1 LEVAVFSKIL
11 QRFMDKSPVPVM
23 VQVLLERVLSPEKLN
38 AWFERTAVEQ
48 YTRELLFSTVFEL
61 MNLVIFKTFPSV
73 NAAYQESGEQ
83 IGVSIA
89 SVYNKLNGL
98 EASTSAALVRDTAR
112 EKAGIIEAL
121 GAVRESWLPGYRIKV
136 LDGNCIEATEHRLDV
151 LRETKAGALPGKSLV
166 VYDPALEMAIDVFPC
181 EDGHA
186 QERSLLGQVLLTVMA
201 GDVWLM
207 DRNFCVRDFLCGIE
221 SREAYFI
228 SRQHQG
234 LSWEAVGSPRY
245 VGQTETGKVYEQSV
259 QVVDAEGSARNYRR
273 IRVSL
278 NKATRDGET
287 EIFILTNLPK
297 TVASAQLIVE
307 IYRRRW
313 SIETMFQELEA
324 HLHSEIN
331 TLGYPKAA
339 LFGFCV
345 ALVAY
350 NVLAVVKAALRHIHG
365 DETIDNELSGYY
377 LAGNIARTYDGMM
390 VAVEPEDWAVFHPM
404 PLTELAEVL
413 AELAANV
420 KLAKFRKHRRGQK
433 KPRPIRDKH
442 PGQPHVSTAKL
453 LAGKKPR
460 D

>member
-1 LEVAVFSKIL
+1 MFSTIL
-11 QRFMDKSPVPVM
+11 QRFMEKSPVPVI

-38 AWFERTAVEQ
+38 GWFEGTAVEQ

-61 MNLVIFKTFPSV
+61 MNLVVFKTFPSV
-73 NAAYQESGEQ
+73 HAAYQESGEE

-98 EASTSAALVRDTAR
+98 EAGTSAALVRDTAR
-112 EKAGIIEAL
+112 EKADIMEAL

-136 LDGNCIEATEHRLDV
+136 LDGNCIEATEHRLEV
-151 LRETKAGALPGKSLV
+151 LRQTKAGALPGKSLV

-186 QERSLLGQVLLTVMA
+186 QERSLLGPVLASVKA
-201 GDVWLM
+201 GDVWIV
-207 DRNFCVRDFLCGIE
+207 DRNFCVRDFLCGIAAQG
-221 SREAYFI
+221 AYFI

-234 LSWEAVGSPRY
+234 LSWEAVGEQRY
-245 VGQTETGKVYEQSV
+245 AGQTETGKLYEQWV
-259 QVVDAEGSARNYRR
+259 RVVDAEGKARKYRR

-297 TVASAQLIVE
+297 SAASTKLIAE
-307 IYRRRW
+307 MYRKRW
-313 SIETMFQELEA
+313 SIETMFQELES

-331 TLGYPKAA
+331 TLGYPRAA

-350 NVLAVVKAALRHIHG
+350 NVLAVVKGALRTVHG

-390 VAVEPEDWAVFHPM
+390 VAIEPEDWAVFHPM
-404 PLTELAEVL
+404 PLTQFAEVL
-413 AELAANV
+413 VQLAATV
-420 KLAKFRKHRRGQK
+420 KLAKFRKHPRGPK
-433 KPRPIRDKH
+433 KPRPKRDKH
-442 PGQPHVSTAKL
+442 PDQPHVSTAKL
-453 LAGKKPR
+453 LAAKKPR
-460 D
+460 R

>member
-1 LEVAVFSKIL
+1 VFSKIL

-23 VQVLLERVLSPEKLN
+23 VQVLLERVLSPAKLD

-61 MNLVIFKTFPSV
+61 MNLVVVKTFPSV
-73 NAAYQESGEQ
+73 HAAYQESGEQ

-98 EASTSAALVRDTAR
+98 ESGTSAALVRDTAR
-112 EKAGIIEAL
+112 EKAGIIAAL
-121 GAVRESWLPGYRIKV
+121 DAVRESWLPGYRVKV
-136 LDGNCIEATEHRLDV
+136 LDGNCIEATEHRLEV

-186 QERSLLGQVLLTVMA
+186 QERLLLGQVLPTVEA
-201 GDVWLM
+201 GDVWMM

-221 SREAYFI
+221 GQKAYFI
-228 SRQHQG
+228 CRQHQG
-234 LSWEAVGSPRY
+234 LSWKAVGSQRY
-245 VGQTETGKVYEQSV
+245 VGQTETGKVYEQSI
-259 QVVDAEGSARNYRR
+259 QVIDAEGKARKYRR

-278 NKATRDGET
+278 KKATRDGET

-297 TVASAQLIVE
+297 SAASAQLIAE
-307 IYRRRW
+307 LYRRRW

-331 TLGYPKAA
+331 TLGYPRAA

-350 NVLAVVKAALRHIHG
+350 NALAVVKAALRNAHG
-365 DETIDNELSGYY
+365 DETIDNKLSGYY

-404 PLTELAEVL
+404 SLTQLAEVL
-413 AELAANV
+413 IQLAANV
-420 KLAKFRKHRRGQK
+420 KLAKFRKHPRGPK
-433 KPRPIRDKH
+433 KPRPKRDKH
-442 PGQPHVSTAKL
+442 AGQPHVSTAKL

-460 D
+460 K

>member
-1 LEVAVFSKIL
+1 MFSKVL
-11 QRFMDKSPVPVM
+11 QRFMEKSPVPVI

-61 MNLVIFKTFPSV
+61 MNLVVFKTFPSV
-73 NAAYQESGEQ
+73 NAAYQENGEQ

-89 SVYNKLNGL
+89 SVYNKLNGI
-98 EASTSAALVRDTAR
+98 EAGSSAALVRDTAS
-112 EKAGIIEAL
+112 EKAEIIEAL
-121 GAVRESWLPGYRIKV
+121 GAVRESWLLGYRIKV
-136 LDGNCIEATEHRLDV
+136 LDGNCIEATEHRLEV
-151 LRETKAGALPGKSLV
+151 LRKTKAGALPGKSLV

-186 QERSLLGQVLLTVMA
+186 QERALLGQVLATVEP
-201 GDVWLM
+201 GDVWIK

-221 SREAYFI
+221 DAKAYFI

-234 LSWEAVGSPRY
+234 LSWEAVSPQQY
-245 VGQTETGKVYEQSV
+245 AGQTETGKLYEQWV
-259 QVVDAEGSARNYRR
+259 RVVDAEGKARKYRR

-278 NKATRDGET
+278 KTATRDGET

-297 TVASAQLIVE
+297 SAASAKLIAE
-307 IYRRRW
+307 LYRKRW

-331 TLGYPKAA
+331 TLGYPRAA

-350 NVLAVVKAALRHIHG
+350 NALAVVKAALRNVHG

-377 LAGNIARTYDGMM
+377 LAGSIARTYDGMM
-390 VAVEPEDWAVFHPM
+390 IAVPSEDWTVFHPM
-404 PLTELAEVL
+404 PLTQLAEVL
-413 AELAANV
+413 TQLAANV
-420 KLAKFRKHRRGQK
+420 KLSKFRKHRRGPK
-433 KPRPIRDKH
+433 KPRPTRDKH

-453 LAGKKPR
+453 LASKKPR
-460 D
+460 R

>member
-1 LEVAVFSKIL
+1 MFSTIL
-11 QRFMDKSPVPVM
+11 QRFMERSPIPVI
-23 VQVLLERVLSPEKLN
+23 VQVLLERVLSPEKLD
-38 AWFERTAVEQ
+38 AWFEGAAVEQ

-61 MNLVIFKTFPSV
+61 MNLVVFKTFPSV
-73 NAAYQESGEQ
+73 HAAYQESGEA
-83 IGVSIA
+83 IEVSIA

-98 EASTSAALVRDTAR
+98 EANTSAALVRDTAS
-112 EKAGIIEAL
+112 EKAGIMEAL

-136 LDGNCIEATEHRLDV
+136 LDGNCIEATEHRLEV

-186 QERSLLGQVLLTVMA
+186 QERSLLEQVLATVEP
-201 GDVWLM
+201 GDVWIK

-221 SREAYFI
+221 DEKAYFI
-228 SRQHQG
+228 TRQHQG
-234 LSWEAVGSPRY
+234 LSWEAVDSQRY
-245 VGQTETGKVYEQSV
+245 VGQSETGKLYEQWV
-259 QVVDAEGSARNYRR
+259 RVVDAEGKARKYRR

-278 NKATRDGET
+278 KKATRDGER

-297 TVASAQLIVE
+297 SVASAKLIAE
-307 IYRRRW
+307 MYRKRW
-313 SIETMFQELEA
+313 SIETMFQQLES

-350 NVLAVVKAALRHIHG
+350 NVLAVVKGALRTVHG

-377 LAGNIARTYDGMM
+377 LAGNITRTYDGMM
-390 VAVEPEDWAVFHPM
+390 VAIEPEDWTVFHAM
-404 PLTELAEVL
+404 PLTQLAEVL
-413 AELAANV
+413 IRLAANV
-420 KLAKFRKHRRGQK
+420 KLSKFRKHPRGPK
-433 KPRPIRDKH
+433 KPRPKRDKH
-442 PGQPHVSTAKL
+442 PDQPHVSTAKL
-453 LAGKKPR
+453 LARKKPR
-460 D
+460 R